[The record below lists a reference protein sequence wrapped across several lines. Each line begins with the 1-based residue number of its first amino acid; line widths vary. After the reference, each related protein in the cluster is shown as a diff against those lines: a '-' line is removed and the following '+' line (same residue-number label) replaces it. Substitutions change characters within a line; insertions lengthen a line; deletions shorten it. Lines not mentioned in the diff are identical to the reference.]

1 MANTNRTNPAY
12 AYLAYR
18 RAIINHVTHLLMTD
32 YVAPTDGEPNEYILS
47 DDVFKTDSQVPI
59 SEIKQYLEELQV
71 EDAMLQLEMNK
82 FEFRAA
88 EPPKSAAAQ
97 ESAKGQQDDSGTESK
112 DSKNPDGAAAS
123 PAPRR
128 RGRGGKGH
136 AN

>member
-18 RAIINHVTHLLMTD
+18 RAIINHVTHLLVTD
-32 YVAPTDGEPNEYILS
+32 YVAPSDGEPNEYIFS

-71 EDAMLQLEMNK
+71 EDASLQLEMNK
-82 FEFRAA
+82 FEFRANDSP
-88 EPPKSAAAQ
+88 EGPP
-97 ESAKGQQDDSGTESK
+97 DDSGTESK

>member
-18 RAIINHVTHLLMTD
+18 RAIVNHITHLLVFD
-32 YVAPTDGEPNEYILS
+32 YIAPTDSEANESIFS

-59 SEIKQYLEELQV
+59 SEIKLYLEELQA
-71 EDAMLQLEMNK
+71 EDARLQLEMNK

-88 EPPKSAAAQ
+88 DPVKVEARKDQTDEPQGTKSDG
-97 ESAKGQQDDSGTESK
+97 SSGT
-112 DSKNPDGAAAS
+112 P
-123 PAPRR
+123 PA
-128 RGRGGKGH
+128 K

>member
-71 EDAMLQLEMNK
+71 EDAALQLEMNK

-112 DSKNPDGAAAS
+112 DSQGSGLAPTPSAS
-123 PAPRR
+123 RR
-128 RGRGGKGH
+128 RGRGSKGQS
-136 AN
+136 N